1 MSEPG
6 CVQLTSPVPD
16 ESDCSASNPSAIL
29 PVAATAVP
37 PSPGAVTVVTTP
49 GVDTV
54 TGCAPLAFTS
64 AEVEVLPDGVVAAG
78 AARTALNVAA
88 PVDAAVPEPAAVC
101 EGSATIEIRA
111 VDERGADGGHDLVI
125 DDTAAAWP
133 ASTVAPLAPG
143 LVPHATANT
152 ATSASSTAPGKAKR
166 RIRTHRPRL
175 SGYPSRARGLGRPA
189 LAPPGGGLSSL
200 RGPPSS

>member
-37 PSPGAVTVVTTP
+37 PSPGAVTVVTEP

-54 TGCAPLAFTS
+54 TGCAALAFTS
-64 AEVEVLPDGVVAAG
+64 AEVEVLPDDALPLPAVAAG

-88 PVDAAVPEPAAVC
+88 PVDAPA
-101 EGSATIEIRA
+101 
-111 VDERGADGGHDLVI
+111 
-125 DDTAAAWP
+125 P
-133 ASTVAPLAPG
+133 
-143 LVPHATANT
+143 
-152 ATSASSTAPGKAKR
+152 
-166 RIRTHRPRL
+166 
-175 SGYPSRARGLGRPA
+175 
-189 LAPPGGGLSSL
+189 
-200 RGPPSS
+200 